1 MALRRLRAGM
11 NTSAVAIGATTSNEY
26 EVGSS
31 DGSGDKPLL
40 IKKISFSMCSD
51 ARVTWAFIIYNTD
64 DATPH
69 AIMMDNMDYTS
80 YRFKTVGPAGSELY
94 MEKFK
99 TGIVIPAGHE
109 CRFIARQDNVNN
121 AAIYGDSVIWV
132 VEDV

>member
-11 NTSAVAIGATTSNEY
+11 NTSAVPVGSTVSDEY
-26 EVGSS
+26 EVGSN

-40 IKKISFSMCSD
+40 IKKISFSLCSD
-51 ARVTWAFIIYNTD
+51 ARVTWAFIIYNVD
-64 DATPH
+64 DTTAH
-69 AIMMDNMDYTS
+69 SVMMDNMDYTS
-80 YRFKTVGPAGSELY
+80 YRFKTGGPAGMLTY

-109 CRFIARQDNVNN
+109 VRFIARQSNVNN
-121 AAIYGDSVIWV
+121 ASIFGDSVIWV